1 LNRGHTIIV
10 APPLRTRVDIRVRD
24 ARCHWVDGEFCSH
37 GYVHNAT
44 ETASIKCIH
53 QVHPQMRE
61 TCCFSPARIRHWRRA
76 VFPAVAA
83 VVLWA
88 APHSLRAHAIVL
100 VARPAMN
107 SSVEQGR
114 LDIRLEFNS
123 RIDSQ
128 RSRMSLQQPDGT
140 EAAIAVA
147 ANGEPNVL
155 AAHAETTMAGRWKL
169 TWQVLSVD
177 GHITRGEVNFSV
189 RDRAH

>member
-1 LNRGHTIIV
+1 M
-10 APPLRTRVDIRVRD
+10 D
-24 ARCHWVDGEFCSH
+24 ACIMPRKPRESS
-37 GYVHNAT
+37 
-44 ETASIKCIH
+44 ASIKCI
-53 QVHPQMRE
+53 PKMRE
-61 TCCFSPARIRHWRRA
+61 TCCFSPARIRHWRHA

-107 SSVEQGR
+107 SSVEQGP

-128 RSRMSLQQPDGT
+128 RSRLSLREPDGS
-140 EAAIAVA
+140 EAVVVLAP
-147 ANGEPNVL
+147 NDQPNVL
-155 AAHAETTMAGRWKL
+155 AAHAETTVAGRWKL
-169 TWQVLSVD
+169 NWQVLSVD